1 MEENTKKEKK
11 EEDRV
16 KPPPGDIRPPKGTK
30 KTILVIDDDMTS
42 LTAIRKMLEN
52 IFEVCLAKSANM
64 AWNILNNTLI
74 DLILLDV
81 EMPTMSGL
89 EFMEYLRRNNAF
101 QFIPVIFVTSHAQQ
115 DIILKARK
123 SGAKGFIVKPVSP
136 DLMMEKIK
144 SVLEEAAD
152 ESDREAM
159 LKKLHL
165 LDMACKT
172 GKIAEA
178 EKLIEEL
185 SRQHHNVGTDGAI
198 GNITKEIRQLNYP
211 AAIERIAD
219 LIKNNLFD
227 IKK

>member
-1 MEENTKKEKK
+1 
-11 EEDRV
+11 
-16 KPPPGDIRPPKGTK
+16 
-30 KTILVIDDDMTS
+30 
-42 LTAIRKMLEN
+42 
-52 IFEVCLAKSANM
+52 
-64 AWNILNNTLI
+64 
-74 DLILLDV
+74 
-81 EMPTMSGL
+81 MSGL

-115 DIILKARK
+115 DIILKAKK

-144 SVLEEAAD
+144 YVLDEAEF
-152 ESDREAM
+152 ESAREAM

-165 LDMACKT
+165 LDIACKT
-172 GKIAEA
+172 GKIADVER
-178 EKLIEEL
+178 LVEEL
-185 SRQHHNVGTDGAI
+185 SRQHHNVGTDNVI
-198 GNITKEIRQLNYP
+198 TLITKEVRQLNYP